1 MSSVENAEIGK
12 AHALIAM
19 ALRTM
24 IEDDQLL
31 DISTEV
37 LILRCNFVGQE
48 MADATS
54 KVYCSADFD
63 QKLEPTLNL
72 IYMI

>member
-31 DISTEV
+31 DISAQVFT
-37 LILRCNFVGQE
+37 LRCKFVGQE
-48 MADATS
+48 MAT
-54 KVYCSADFD
+54 
-63 QKLEPTLNL
+63 T
-72 IYMI
+72 